1 MGFKPDYLGGWRWE
15 DGGTT
20 AVPYT
25 WSDSRTSIQYRG
37 WSHMLPDDYT
47 IPPAKGWVCPL
58 CGRANAPWVVTCPCY
73 ESGTIKHT
81 NTKSI

>member
-25 WSDSRTSIQYRG
+25 WSDSRTPIQYKG
-37 WSHMLPDDYT
+37 WSH
-47 IPPAKGWVCPL
+47 IPPDAYTTPAARGWECPK
-58 CGRANAPWVVTCPCY
+58 CGRVNAPWIATCPCY
-73 ESGTIKHT
+73 GDKVIKHT
-81 NTKSI
+81 NTKQT